1 MHVCAKKD
9 KRTSKIQGLE
19 ILFVWPERVK
29 SRSNWHNRFY
39 WPIISCIILTTCRSS
54 RPTCMLIIV
63 THINTVHALYKRKH
77 TMNIMR
83 KKLRDVFCNSKY
95 ALFLSDLKG
104 NRRTPGWLR
113 NWSAMW
119 DYCQGYSLSWAP
131 WLVIKV
137 FLLYLLYSILLL
149 CYSKMI
155 LRNKWINGVANQFT
169 GCVFFIKTVLLNL
182 YSIL

>member
-1 MHVCAKKD
+1 MHNSNKV
-9 KRTSKIQGLE
+9 SK
-19 ILFVWPERVK
+19 FKADMHADYCDTHKHRA
-29 SRSNWHNRFY
+29 RSL
-39 WPIISCIILTTCRSS
+39 S
-54 RPTCMLIIV
+54 
-63 THINTVHALYKRKH
+63 KRKY

-83 KKLRDVFCNSKY
+83 KKKLRDVFCNSKY

-131 WLVIKV
+131 WSVIKV

-169 GCVFFIKTVLLNL
+169 GCVFFFFLIKTVLLYL